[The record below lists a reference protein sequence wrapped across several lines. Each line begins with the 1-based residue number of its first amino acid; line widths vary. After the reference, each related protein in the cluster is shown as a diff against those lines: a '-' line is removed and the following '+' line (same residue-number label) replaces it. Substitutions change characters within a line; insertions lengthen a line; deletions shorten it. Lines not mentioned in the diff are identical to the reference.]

1 MAEDVEI
8 SHSSEK
14 DVQSAKLPSPA
25 SPTNSERTHQ
35 SHGSLESADLLPNNP
50 SLVKSSIVTE
60 EAKPQ
65 KPIKPKVRLRLSS
78 FPFFFF
84 LSLSLSLSLLFL
96 LPLPAVKQSKIN
108 IVIKIINN
116 NDDLPHCLC
125 ETLIS
130 PLSSCARKLT

>member
-1 MAEDVEI
+1 MAGGVAEDVEI

-84 LSLSLSLSLLFL
+84 LSLSLSLSLSLVS
-96 LPLPAVKQSKIN
+96 LPPSCTQA
-108 IVIKIINN
+108 IKNKYSYKN
-116 NDDLPHCLC
+116 Y
-125 ETLIS
+125 
-130 PLSSCARKLT
+130 K

>member
-78 FPFFFF
+78 FPFFFLSF
-84 LSLSLSLSLLFL
+84 SLSLSLSLVS
-96 LPLPAVKQSKIN
+96 PPPSCTQA
-108 IVIKIINN
+108 IKNKY
-116 NDDLPHCLC
+116 
-125 ETLIS
+125 S
-130 PLSSCARKLT
+130 YKKYK